1 MKKKKYRN
9 EKGGGKRGEATRR
22 ETQEGD
28 GGGGQKRK
36 RERER
41 ERRRGL

>member
-22 ETQEGD
+22 ETQEGGMGVGD
-28 GGGGQKRK
+28 KK
-36 RERER
+36 ERERER